1 MFSSNQYLRK
11 RTPENGTD
19 REDFLT
25 LLVDE
30 YLNSNSYDAKCQ
42 VLANLANFGY
52 DPVNYDYIRRV
63 GVLDVLLHVLRNESN
78 AKLLHFASAGICNCC
93 VDPLNAEYILAN
105 AGLKHIVALL
115 KSEHSETLA
124 DVITILISLFNEET
138 KSEIKIPEVIE
149 RMTEISKSN
158 NKILIN
164 LATLFLENVCKM
176 LSNRFPFIV
185 VNNKNYQKICK
196 LHTTSF
202 SSTAFKAGDKIR
214 IQKTLTQKDLDAFSN
229 LTSDHNP
236 LHKNNGNKRPIVHGA
251 LLNGLV
257 AGLIG
262 THLPGPGTVVVSQTM
277 KFPNKCFVGE
287 KLTISVELV
296 DVRKIL
302 KVKFFCIVEEEK
314 KVVFEG
320 EAKLMLAKDC

>member
-1 MFSSNQYLRK
+1 MFSSKTQLQK

-19 REDFLT
+19 RESFLS

-30 YLNSNSYDAKCQ
+30 YLHSSSYDAKCQ
-42 VLANLANFGY
+42 VLANLANFAY
-52 DPVNYDYIRRV
+52 DPINYQYIRDV
-63 GVLDVLLHVLRNESN
+63 GVLDIFLHVIKNESSHQ
-78 AKLLHFASAGICNCC
+78 LLHFASAGICNLSC
-93 VDPLNAEYILAN
+93 DPLNAEYIITQS
-105 AGLKHIVALL
+105 GLKPIIALL
-115 KSEHSETLA
+115 KSSHDDILA
-124 DVITILISLFNEET
+124 DTITTLYYLNNNQT
-138 KSEIKIPEVIE
+138 KAEITTTEVIKHI
-149 RMTEISKSN
+149 RDIQKSN
-158 NKILIN
+158 DKRL
-164 LATLFLENVCKM
+164 
-176 LSNRFPFIV
+176 
-185 VNNKNYQKICK
+185 KICK
-196 LHTTSF
+196 IHTTTF
-202 SSTAFKAGDKIR
+202 SNTAFKAGDKIR

-229 LTSDHNP
+229 LTSDHNY
-236 LHKNNGNKRPIVHGA
+236 LHQNNGNKRPIVHGA

-262 THLPGPGTVVVSQTM
+262 THLPGPGTVLVSQTM

-302 KVKFFCIVEEEK
+302 KVKFYCIVEEEK

>member
-1 MFSSNQYLRK
+1 MFSSKTQLRK

-19 REDFLT
+19 RESYLS

-30 YLNSNSYDAKCQ
+30 YINSSSFDAKHQ
-42 VLANLANFGY
+42 VLANLANFAY
-52 DPVNYDYIRRV
+52 DPINYGFIRNV
-63 GVLDVLLHVLRNESN
+63 GVLDIFIHVLKN
-78 AKLLHFASAGICNCC
+78 ANNSKLLHFATAGICNLCIDPDN
-93 VDPLNAEYILAN
+93 VDYIVNNGAIEPISTLLNSDHE
-105 AGLKHIVALL
+105 
-115 KSEHSETLA
+115 ETLA
-124 DVITILISLFNEET
+124 DAITIFIYLYDSHAKDKIHDIKTVKNIEALI
-138 KSEIKIPEVIE
+138 KSE
-149 RMTEISKSN
+149 N
-158 NKILIN
+158 
-164 LATLFLENVCKM
+164 
-176 LSNRFPFIV
+176 
-185 VNNKNYQKICK
+185 QKICK
-196 LHTTSF
+196 FQSTF
-202 SSTAFKAGDKIR
+202 SRAAFKAGDKIR
-214 IQKTLTQKDLDAFSN
+214 IQKTLTQKDLDTFSN
-229 LTSDHNP
+229 LTSDHNY

-251 LLNGLV
+251 FLNGLV

-262 THLPGPGTVVVSQTM
+262 THLPGPGTVLVSQTM

>member
-1 MFSSNQYLRK
+1 MFSSKSQLQK

-19 REDFLT
+19 RENFLS

-30 YLNSNSYDAKCQ
+30 FLHSSSYEAKCQ
-42 VLANLANFGY
+42 VLANLANFAY
-52 DPVNYDYIRRV
+52 DPINYGYIRDV
-63 GVLDVLLHVLRNESN
+63 GVLDIFLHVLKNEADQN
-78 AKLLHFASAGICNCC
+78 LQHFAIAGVCNLCLDPENARYV
-93 VDPLNAEYILAN
+93 VDNSGVNPV
-105 AGLKHIVALL
+105 KALL
-115 KSEHSETLA
+115 KSNNTDILA
-124 DVITILISLFNEET
+124 DTITTLLFPYIAM
-138 KSEIKIPEVIE
+138 S
-149 RMTEISKSN
+149 
-158 NKILIN
+158 
-164 LATLFLENVCKM
+164 
-176 LSNRFPFIV
+176 
-185 VNNKNYQKICK
+185 NKNYQKICK
-196 LHTTSF
+196 IHTTTF

-229 LTSDHNP
+229 LTSDHNY
-236 LHKNNGNKRPIVHGA
+236 LHQNNGNKRPIVHGA

-262 THLPGPGTVVVSQTM
+262 THLPGPGTVLVSQTM